1 MDYVN
6 FPVQI
11 LLRKSKEER
20 TEVTSRLLATFV
32 THKLQEHL
40 NFSMSFVSF
49 CELFQYI
56 FILVSQLWCHEFRK
70 YLFNHILKVCK
81 ALLKSQH
88 VLLEVCKHVTF
99 L

>member
-40 NFSMSFVSF
+40 KFSMSFVSF

-56 FILVSQLWCHEFRK
+56 FILVSQL
-70 YLFNHILKVCK
+70 
-81 ALLKSQH
+81 
-88 VLLEVCKHVTF
+88 
-99 L
+99 